1 MLSILYFFL
10 GTSLGSF
17 IGLICDRFPEK
28 SIIFPRSHCN
38 QCGHPL
44 RFFEMIPILSQLF
57 LRFKCRL
64 CQSSIPYRYLFL
76 ELFCGGILLLY
87 FYNYLDFGRTY
98 LLFFSLCLTIF
109 DLKNKSYPLLIWI
122 LGTLPL
128 LCLGN
133 HYLTFSLGISLAVLS
148 YIKRLNIGEGDFLYL
163 ASVSLIFPFSK
174 ILIAIELACSFG
186 LMYFLVRKNPNET
199 VAFVPFLFMSVLILP
214 SCNSI
219 EKKPNN
225 RPFQY

>member
-109 DLKNKSYPLLIWI
+109 DLKNKSYPLLS
-122 LGTLPL
+122 
-128 LCLGN
+128 LGN

-199 VAFVPFLFMSVLILP
+199 VAFVPFLFISVLILT
-214 SCNSI
+214 
-219 EKKPNN
+219 
-225 RPFQY
+225 FM

>member
-199 VAFVPFLFMSVLILP
+199 VAFVPFIVISVLI
-214 SCNSI
+214 
-219 EKKPNN
+219 
-225 RPFQY
+225 RTVM

>member
-109 DLKNKSYPLLIWI
+109 DLKNKSYPLLFWI

-199 VAFVPFLFMSVLILP
+199 VAFVPFLFFSVLFV
-214 SCNSI
+214 S
-219 EKKPNN
+219 
-225 RPFQY
+225 FM

>member
-28 SIIFPRSHCN
+28 SIIFPSSHCSHCKH
-38 QCGHPL
+38 QL

-57 LRFKCRL
+57 LRSRCRS
-64 CQSSIPYRYLFL
+64 CQSPIPFRYLFL

-199 VAFVPFLFMSVLILP
+199 VAFVPFLFISVLILTLM
-214 SCNSI
+214 
-219 EKKPNN
+219 
-225 RPFQY
+225 

>member
-28 SIIFPRSHCN
+28 SINFPRSHCN

-199 VAFVPFLFMSVLILP
+199 VAFVPFLFISVLIVNLM
-214 SCNSI
+214 
-219 EKKPNN
+219 
-225 RPFQY
+225 

>member
-28 SIIFPRSHCN
+28 SIFFLRSHCYL
-38 QCGHPL
+38 CWHPL

-128 LCLGN
+128 LCLGK

-148 YIKRLNIGEGDFLYL
+148 YIKSLNIGEGDFLYL

-199 VAFVPFLFMSVLILP
+199 VAFVPFLFICVLILT
-214 SCNSI
+214 
-219 EKKPNN
+219 
-225 RPFQY
+225 FM

>member
-199 VAFVPFLFMSVLILP
+199 VAFVPYLFISGLNITFK
-214 SCNSI
+214 
-219 EKKPNN
+219 E
-225 RPFQY
+225 

>member
-1 MLSILYFFL
+1 MLSMLYFFL
-10 GTSLGSF
+10 GASLGSF

-133 HYLTFSLGISLAVLS
+133 HYLTLSLAVLS

-199 VAFVPFLFMSVLILP
+199 VAFVPFLFMSVLILT
-214 SCNSI
+214 
-219 EKKPNN
+219 
-225 RPFQY
+225 FM

>member
-1 MLSILYFFL
+1 MLYFFL
-10 GTSLGSF
+10 GASLGSF

-87 FYNYLDFGRTY
+87 FYDYLDFGRTY
-98 LLFFSLCLTIF
+98 LLLFSLCVTIF

-128 LCLGN
+128 FCLGN
-133 HYLTFSLGISLAVLS
+133 HYLTFALGISLAALS
-148 YIKRLNIGEGDFLYL
+148 YIKHLNIGEGDFLYL
-163 ASVSLIFPFSK
+163 ASVSLYERS
-174 ILIAIELACSFG
+174 
-186 LMYFLVRKNPNET
+186 
-199 VAFVPFLFMSVLILP
+199 
-214 SCNSI
+214 NSYLHVI
-219 EKKPNN
+219 V
-225 RPFQY
+225 

>member
-133 HYLTFSLGISLAVLS
+133 LTFSLGISLAVLS

-199 VAFVPFLFMSVLILP
+199 VAFVPFLFISVLILT
-214 SCNSI
+214 
-219 EKKPNN
+219 
-225 RPFQY
+225 FM

>member
-87 FYNYLDFGRTY
+87 FYDYLDFGRTY

-133 HYLTFSLGISLAVLS
+133 HYLTFSL
-148 YIKRLNIGEGDFLYL
+148 GDFLYL

-199 VAFVPFLFMSVLILP
+199 VAFVPFLFMSVLILT
-214 SCNSI
+214 
-219 EKKPNN
+219 
-225 RPFQY
+225 FM

>member
-1 MLSILYFFL
+1 MKLILFFML
-10 GTSLGSF
+10 GASLGSF
-17 IGLICDRFPEK
+17 FGLVVDRYPQK

-199 VAFVPFLFMSVLILP
+199 VAFVPFLFISVLILT
-214 SCNSI
+214 
-219 EKKPNN
+219 
-225 RPFQY
+225 FM

>member
-1 MLSILYFFL
+1 MLSYFIFFL

-199 VAFVPFLFMSVLILP
+199 VAFVPFLFISVLILTLM
-214 SCNSI
+214 
-219 EKKPNN
+219 
-225 RPFQY
+225 

>member
-199 VAFVPFLFMSVLILP
+199 VAFVPILFMIVIII
-214 SCNSI
+214 NFK
-219 EKKPNN
+219 E
-225 RPFQY
+225 

>member
-133 HYLTFSLGISLAVLS
+133 HYLTFSLGISLAVL
-148 YIKRLNIGEGDFLYL
+148 GEGDFLYL

-199 VAFVPFLFMSVLILP
+199 VAFVPFLFISVLILT
-214 SCNSI
+214 
-219 EKKPNN
+219 
-225 RPFQY
+225 FM

>member
-57 LRFKCRL
+57 LRFKCR
-64 CQSSIPYRYLFL
+64 F
-76 ELFCGGILLLY
+76 
-87 FYNYLDFGRTY
+87 
-98 LLFFSLCLTIF
+98 
-109 DLKNKSYPLLIWI
+109 
-122 LGTLPL
+122 
-128 LCLGN
+128 
-133 HYLTFSLGISLAVLS
+133 
-148 YIKRLNIGEGDFLYL
+148 GEGDFLYL

-174 ILIAIELACSFG
+174 ILIAIELACLFG
-186 LMYFLVRKNPNET
+186 LMYFLVRRNPNET
-199 VAFVPFLFMSVLILP
+199 VAFVPFLFMSVLILT
-214 SCNSI
+214 
-219 EKKPNN
+219 
-225 RPFQY
+225 FM